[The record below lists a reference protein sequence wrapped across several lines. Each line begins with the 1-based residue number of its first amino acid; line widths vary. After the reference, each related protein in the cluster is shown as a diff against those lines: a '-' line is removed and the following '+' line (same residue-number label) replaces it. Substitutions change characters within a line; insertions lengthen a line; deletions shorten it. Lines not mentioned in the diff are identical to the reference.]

1 MLLCLVLT
9 FVKQMSPVRQQRIWV
24 KLYLEKESD
33 LLHIKLFLDKIPSV
47 RWRVQRSTQL
57 PTLMT
62 KRRLHY

>member
-1 MLLCLVLT
+1 MLPCLVLT
-9 FVKQMSPVRQQRIWV
+9 SVKQMSRVLQQRIWV

-33 LLHIKLFLDKIPSV
+33 LLLIKLFLDKIPSV
-47 RWRVQRSTQL
+47 RWRVLRSTQL

>member
-1 MLLCLVLT
+1 MLPCLVLT
-9 FVKQMSPVRQQRIWV
+9 FVKQMSRVLQQRIWV

-33 LLHIKLFLDKIPSV
+33 LLLIKLFLDKIQSV
-47 RWRVQRSTQL
+47 RWRVLKSTQL